1 MKIRR
6 LPAAALLA
14 AALTIST
21 LAGAAPASGTT
32 QTSTPLWIIRY
43 GPYPTLEQCQAERD
57 IVATYGE
64 PTSRCLPDRGGYSFV
79 VYISQGV
86 QAG

>member
-14 AALTIST
+14 AALGTAT
-21 LAGAAPASGTT
+21 LAGATPASAV
-32 QTSTPLWIIRY
+32 PWIIRY
-43 GPYPTLEQCQAERD
+43 GPYPTLDQCQTQRD

-64 PTSRCLPDRGGYSFV
+64 PTSHCMPDRGGYSFT
-79 VYISQGV
+79 VYISQSV
-86 QAG
+86 QAD